1 VRHPVRNQRPALGVG
16 ALPRGVAAVREPDP
30 GTRPAGVPS
39 QVFNWTFVLLSCWLV
54 GGAYL
59 DAWHHHNLT
68 APETNPFTPYHF
80 LLYSAEAA
88 IAVFLGINILRN
100 FRRFGTLQ
108 HLLPDSYG
116 ISLLGSVL
124 FGISGVLDI
133 WWHLRF
139 GIEVS
144 VAALFS
150 PTHLLLMLSVGL
162 IVSGP
167 LRWALRDGGERATW
181 PAVLSGALTLSIF
194 TFWAQFDQPFMQ
206 RWASRTEEL
215 FTSPA
220 YIEELGL
227 LGLTLYAI
235 MVSALLVLLLRRF
248 TLPIGSITVILVING
263 ALTSAVEQHPE
274 MITVAL
280 AGGIAG
286 DAMLYMLRPS
296 PARPWAF
303 HVFSFCVPAVLIAFY
318 FAFLAATT
326 GVWWPVSI
334 WTGAVVVAGVAGWM
348 ISFVGLAGEG
358 AVAKIAPTTRPT

>member
-1 VRHPVRNQRPALGVG
+1 MNTL
-16 ALPRGVAAVREPDP
+16 LRGVAAVGEPEP
-30 GTRPAGVPS
+30 GTPPAGVPS
-39 QVFNWTFVLLSCWLV
+39 PGFNWTFVLLSCWLI

-59 DAWHHHNLT
+59 DAWHHHNLI
-68 APETNPFTPYHF
+68 APDTNPFTPYHF

-88 IAVFLGINILRN
+88 IAIFLGVNVLRN
-100 FRRFGTLQ
+100 FRRFGTPQ
-108 HLLPDSYG
+108 DLLPDSYG

-124 FGISGVLDI
+124 FGIGGALDI
-133 WWHLRF
+133 LWHLRF

-150 PTHLLLMLSVGL
+150 PTHLLLMLSGGL

-167 LRWALRDGGERATW
+167 LRAAVRDGGTKATW
-181 PAVLSGALTLSIF
+181 PAVVSGALTLSIF

-206 RWASRTEEL
+206 RWASPTEEV
-215 FTSPA
+215 FTSTA

-248 TLPIGSITVILVING
+248 TLPIGSITVILVVNC
-263 ALTSAVEQHPE
+263 ALTSVVEQHPE

-280 AGGIAG
+280 AAGIVG
-286 DAMLYMLRPS
+286 DAVLYMLKPS

-303 HVFSFCVPAVLIAFY
+303 HLFSFFLPAVLIAFY
-318 FAFLAATT
+318 LAFLAATT

-334 WTGAVVVAGVAGWM
+334 WAGAMPVAGVAGWM

-358 AVAKIAPTTRPT
+358 ERAAQTRPGEEWTAWTWK